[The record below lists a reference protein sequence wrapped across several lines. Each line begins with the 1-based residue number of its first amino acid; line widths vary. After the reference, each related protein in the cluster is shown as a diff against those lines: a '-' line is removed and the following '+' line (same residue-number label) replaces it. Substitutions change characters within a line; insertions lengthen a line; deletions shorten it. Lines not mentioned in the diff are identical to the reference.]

1 MALPYSQPLHTLYFE
16 MGAEHGRDPGPPR
29 PQIQQFARALNE
41 MAPNPYNRVRDGGLA
56 YPYPGKGVNGET
68 TN

>member
-1 MALPYSQPLHTLYFE
+1 MNREFYVS
-16 MGAEHGRDPGPPR
+16 AEAARAPGPKR
-29 PQIQQFARALNE
+29 PQIQRQARLISEA
-41 MAPNPYNRVRDGGLA
+41 APSPYDRVRDGGLA